1 MKLNNIDFCN
11 QDEYIQ
17 RMFEFDADTTALRLV
32 LGADFMNGEK
42 GPFDKK
48 LNIVISDLVESLKLK
63 VVAYYMALRW
73 TSIKDASVWDE
84 NVVEKYNSSG
94 VVKKHPPFQLR
105 LFQMLINAFKRL
117 DEILEFSNRDGI
129 ITKDNKRLTKEIVN
143 NIKDNILEMIEIF
156 ESVYGITTEVMEV
169 KDMLVKL
176 KKIMIRAKED
186 INKTF
191 KLWPEISEML
201 ENYSYCKIN
210 VYNI

>member
-32 LGADFMNGEK
+32 LGADFMNGEQ

-143 NIKDNILEMIEIF
+143 NIKDNILEMIASF

>member
-63 VVAYYMALRW
+63 VVSYYMVLRW
-73 TSIKDASVWDE
+73 TSIKDSFVWDE
-84 NVVEKYNSSG
+84 NIVEKYNSSES
-94 VVKKHPPFQLR
+94 VKNHPPFQLR
-105 LFQMLINAFKRL
+105 VFQMLINAFKRL

-143 NIKDNILEMIEIF
+143 NIKDNILEMIASF

>member
-117 DEILEFSNRDGI
+117 DKILEFSNRDGI

-143 NIKDNILEMIEIF
+143 NIKDNILEMIASF

>member
-1 MKLNNIDFCN
+1 
-11 QDEYIQ
+11 
-17 RMFEFDADTTALRLV
+17 
-32 LGADFMNGEK
+32 
-42 GPFDKK
+42 
-48 LNIVISDLVESLKLK
+48 
-63 VVAYYMALRW
+63 
-73 TSIKDASVWDE
+73 
-84 NVVEKYNSSG
+84 
-94 VVKKHPPFQLR
+94 
-105 LFQMLINAFKRL
+105 MLINAFKRL

-143 NIKDNILEMIEIF
+143 NIKDNILEMIASF

>member
-143 NIKDNILEMIEIF
+143 NIKDNILEMIASF

>member
-143 NIKDNILEMIEIF
+143 NIKDNILEMIASF

-176 KKIMIRAKED
+176 KK
-186 INKTF
+186 
-191 KLWPEISEML
+191 L
-201 ENYSYCKIN
+201 
-210 VYNI
+210 

>member
-105 LFQMLINAFKRL
+105 LFQMLINVFKRL

-143 NIKDNILEMIEIF
+143 NIKDNILEMIASF

>member
-143 NIKDNILEMIEIF
+143 NIKDNILEMIASF
-156 ESVYGITTEVMEV
+156 ESVYGITTEAIEV
-169 KDMLVKL
+169 KDMLVKFE
-176 KKIMIRAKED
+176 KIMIRAKED

>member
-73 TSIKDASVWDE
+73 TSIKDASVWVE

-143 NIKDNILEMIEIF
+143 NIKDNILEMIASF

>member
-1 MKLNNIDFCN
+1 
-11 QDEYIQ
+11 
-17 RMFEFDADTTALRLV
+17 MFEFDADTTALRLV

-143 NIKDNILEMIEIF
+143 NIKDNILEMIASF

>member
-105 LFQMLINAFKRL
+105 LFLMLIIAFERL

-143 NIKDNILEMIEIF
+143 NIKDNILEMIASF

>member
-105 LFQMLINAFKRL
+105 LFQMLINAFERL

-143 NIKDNILEMIEIF
+143 NIKDNILEMIASF